1 MDEQIKTLKQYI
13 DESSHIVAITG
24 AGISFSAGGL
34 NFEREDPEAMQS
46 MLILGSEDGLK
57 NHPEEYYA
65 ALEKGFLHSMFEIGP
80 SPAHYA
86 LARLEEEGKLDGIIT
101 TNVDCMHTMAGSK
114 NVLEI
119 QGSLQLN
126 RCADCWEEYND
137 YNIWRNGKVPE
148 CTKCGGKIWSFPFY
162 TGIGLDQPVVREA
175 RRVINDAD
183 LILIIGTNGPYSNY
197 YWRYRNHKAKIVQIN
212 PESTPFDRAADLNI
226 RKSADE
232 VFTELDLVN
241 Q

>member
-13 DESSHIVAITG
+13 DESSHIVVITG
-24 AGISFSAGGL
+24 AGISMSAGGL
-34 NFEREDPEAMQS
+34 SFAKEDPATMQS
-46 MLILGSEDGLK
+46 MMILGSEEGLR
-57 NHPEEYYA
+57 NHPDEYYA
-65 ALEKGFLHSMFEIGP
+65 ALDKAFLHSMFEIGP

-86 LARLEEEGKLDGIIT
+86 LAKLEETGKVDGIIT
-101 TNVDCMHTMAGSK
+101 TNVDCMHTIAGSK

-126 RCADCWEEYND
+126 RCMDCWEEYND
-137 YNIWRNGKVPE
+137 YNIWKNGKVPE

-162 TGIGLDQPVVREA
+162 SGISLDEPVVREA
-175 RRVINDAD
+175 RRLINEAD
-183 LILIIGTNGPYSNY
+183 LILIIGTNGPYANS

-212 PESTPFDRAADLNI
+212 PESTTFDRPADLNI

-232 VFTELDLVN
+232 VFAELEKDN